1 MKATMQSRGPKVAIA
16 TTRDKTAQWALV
28 KSLDF
33 K

>member
-16 TTRDKTAQWALV
+16 TTRDKTARWALFEN
-28 KSLDF
+28 LDF